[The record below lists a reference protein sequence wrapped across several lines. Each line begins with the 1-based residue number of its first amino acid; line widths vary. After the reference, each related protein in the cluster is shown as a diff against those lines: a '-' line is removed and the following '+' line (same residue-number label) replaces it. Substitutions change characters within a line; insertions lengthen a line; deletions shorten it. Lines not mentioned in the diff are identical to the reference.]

1 MGTGPVPME
10 SVGAIW
16 EAHWLQ
22 EPPRAEGAHPGYVGK
37 KAQQNK
43 SNTFSK
49 RNHIKL
55 IFNTQD
61 SSIAKKKRGILGTK
75 NLFPQPL
82 AIKILSTIP
91 SKKESKT
98 VGDSSRRDLATWY
111 FPPLFPAA
119 SPEFW
124 CIQEINA
131 SKMHLGH
138 AVTPLGSVQADG
150 MSG

>member
-55 IFNTQD
+55 IFNTHN
-61 SSIAKKKRGILGTK
+61 SSIAKKKKGYLGNQKSVSATTC
-75 NLFPQPL
+75 NQNPL
-82 AIKILSTIP
+82 HYP
-91 SKKESKT
+91 
-98 VGDSSRRDLATWY
+98 
-111 FPPLFPAA
+111 
-119 SPEFW
+119 
-124 CIQEINA
+124 IQEGKQDGRGQLKTRFSNVVFPTAVPCCFTRVLVYSRNKFIQNA
-131 SKMHLGH
+131 LGPCSN
-138 AVTPLGSVQADG
+138 T
-150 MSG
+150 SGICTS